1 MKNNNEV
8 NRKTLS
14 WLLDQPV
21 DVKTSMA
28 MHHLELSRMLINEI
42 LNDEVEC
49 LAGKRYKHQPK
60 DVRQCY
66 RWSSNPGSV
75 KLGGQRIPV
84 EIPRVV
90 EKETKR
96 SIPLENYAAL
106 KDLPPANEQ
115 LIKAVLLGLSTGDYG
130 KVIQQLTD
138 SFGLSSS
145 SVSRN
150 FIDYSAEK
158 LKEFERR
165 DLSGY
170 DFVSLFI
177 DGKYLAKEQII
188 ITLGV
193 TAQGDKV
200 PLGFIQSATENS
212 KAIKQSLEKLIDRGL
227 EYKQGLLCVVD
238 GSKGIK
244 KALEETFGHHAVLQR
259 CRWHKTENVVSY
271 LKEQDQQY
279 YRRKLQTA
287 YREDDYRKAHEK
299 LQQIKTELEQVN
311 VSAANSLCEGM
322 QETLTLQKLG
332 INQWFSKSFGTTNC
346 IENLNSQLGKY
357 IRKVKYWQ
365 NSPQRYRWVAAA
377 LLEIEQ
383 KMRKV
388 DNCKKLYL
396 MENAI
401 IEYVSNKNTTKK
413 VA

>member
-193 TAQGDKV
+193 TAQGDKI